1 MLTASLRLT
10 GTLVDGAEV
19 CRSYYL
25 VADFGAHAGGTSAV
39 ISMTLGAPIPD
50 EARLTVKSGGEAAA
64 LKIAVEA
71 IRALPGNRG
80 LAVRVVFNKPE

>member
-1 MLTASLRLT
+1 VLTAALRLS
-10 GTLVDGAEV
+10 GTLSDGAEV

-39 ISMTLGAPIPD
+39 IPLTLGAPIPD
-50 EARLTVKSGGEAAA
+50 EARLTVKAGGEAAA
-64 LKIAVEA
+64 LKIAVDA

-80 LAVRVVFNKPE
+80 LAVRVAFNQPE

>member
-1 MLTASLRLT
+1 MLTASLRLA
-10 GTLVDGAEV
+10 GTVSDGAEV

-25 VADFGAHAGGTSAV
+25 VADFDAHAGGTSAV
-39 ISMTLGAPIPD
+39 IPMALGAPIPD
-50 EARLTVKSGGEAAA
+50 EARLTVNAGGEAAA

-80 LAVRVVFNKPE
+80 LAARLIFNKPE

>member
-1 MLTASLRLT
+1 MLTASLRLS
-10 GTLVDGAEV
+10 GALADGAEV

-39 ISMTLGAPIPD
+39 IPMTLGAPIPD
-50 EARLTVKSGGEAAA
+50 EARLTVKAGGEAAA
-64 LKIAVEA
+64 LKVAVEA

-80 LAVRVVFNKPE
+80 LAVRVAFNQPE